1 MRTFHPRLFF
11 TTLAAATPRFP
22 SQLYALLCGLALIA
36 LFTTHQPV
44 HAQTALV
51 GEAYKKV
58 NQLITAKN
66 YKAAQ
71 EAADAHLSSNP
82 RDPQMRLLK
91 SRILVAQGKSGEAM
105 QLLQTLTQEYPEIA
119 EPYNNLAV
127 LYASSGQLDQARVAL
142 ENALR
147 INPNYGLALQNMG
160 DVYRRMAHEYYSKA
174 LAQQP
179 NNRALQAKVRSVQ

>member
-1 MRTFHPRLFF
+1 MTDAVPPSSPSPR
-11 TTLAAATPRFP
+11 
-22 SQLYALLCGLALIA
+22 
-36 LFTTHQPV
+36 
-44 HAQTALV
+44 
-51 GEAYKKV
+51 
-58 NQLITAKN
+58 
-66 YKAAQ
+66 
-71 EAADAHLSSNP
+71 HLSSNP

-174 LAQQP
+174 LAQQL